1 MLEVGGSSAILHI
14 ALVECWGSLAVML
27 SILNGCAK
35 KELFVA
41 VFEKVLGTCIEIG
54 LISTADKIWAPCFSA
69 IRPAFVISS

>member
-1 MLEVGGSSAILHI
+1 
-14 ALVECWGSLAVML
+14 ML